1 MIDLTAE
8 LPALKSKATANRR
21 FRFCG
26 LTPTEGVLVIEGP
39 KEADLYLCAE
49 GDEGEVLLANQ
60 TDEEAA
66 IYSVRPDQCTC
77 KGFTYHKHC
86 KHQQVLAE
94 LLRLKGV

>member
-1 MIDLTAE
+1 MIDYTAE
-8 LPALKSKATANRR
+8 LPSLKSKATANRR

-39 KEADLYLCAE
+39 KEADLYLCEE

-77 KGFTYHKHC
+77 KGFFYHKHC